1 MYPVILINASRLQS
15 DDGIIGGGR
24 GQWEEESRM
33 AAGGGWGAKG
43 AGQRSAEGER
53 RNCAAPSSACFS
65 GRMAGASFPR
75 DPRRNA
81 KRGIARVGR
90 KSRDL
95 TTIHTPPYV
104 RTTTIRV
111 LFTPP
116 PSLLRKSVA
125 RERKRDKEGGRGKF
139 RRIRQKERE
148 RRVDD
153 DEKGKRGT

>member
-1 MYPVILINASRLQS
+1 MYPVILINTSGLQS

-24 GQWEEESRM
+24 GGERKKAAWLLAADEER
-33 AAGGGWGAKG
+33 KG

-53 RNCAAPSSACFS
+53 RNCVAPPSSARFS

-81 KRGIARVGR
+81 KRGIARVGG

-95 TTIHTPPYV
+95 TTIHTLPYV
-104 RTTTIRV
+104 RTATIRV

-116 PSLLRKSVA
+116 PF
-125 RERKRDKEGGRGKF
+125 RGN
-139 RRIRQKERE
+139 Q
-148 RRVDD
+148 
-153 DEKGKRGT
+153 